1 MKRIALLLFVLC
13 CSLNGKASTYTS
25 ASDSL
30 LKVLQT
36 IPHDTIRLNI
46 ISQIIRIE
54 QNNSRC
60 IQYADTLMKEA
71 LLLHNDKY
79 AGMSAYYH
87 ILYYYNHNDQ
97 DSVSKWLNIM
107 RPYVKKSEL
116 WDYFFEAKRFQL
128 NLYTNSR
135 QYELAISEAQ
145 RMKQQS
151 IQINNKRGIIAAYQ
165 CLSNAYVG
173 SQRWDEGIKALEEAY
188 RMLTAKDHP
197 VDRIS
202 VLSQLISV
210 TKARKDNQKLLKYI
224 QEQENIL
231 HKHIA
236 ENPSLKE
243 GFTDVYLFNE
253 LFYCYYYL
261 NINAPE
267 QAYPHLIKSKEYLNK
282 NTYFTY
288 RILYFDTLAQY
299 NRTIGKYQQALNY
312 IDTTLIMLKKDFP
325 NDYAE
330 QLLEKARIWKQVGQ
344 NEKAILFYEQA
355 LSLKDS
361 VTTELSNTQM
371 KQIKK
376 KYNIEKNEMEQEK
389 RNNRTQLLYLVF
401 IFVILI
407 LLFIFM
413 ARLFMIRK
421 ALKHSE
427 YEIRKAMEAVRQ
439 TNEMKNRFLS
449 KMSYNIRTPLNN
461 VVGFS
466 QLIACEPNID
476 KETRQEY
483 TNIIHQSSEKLIK
496 LVNDVLD
503 LSRLEAQMMKFQVQ
517 DYDVIELCKEVCYMA
532 RVQNEQTGINVDF
545 STEIDSPIIIH
556 TDTRRLTLALL
567 SALVYPQEHRQERNI
582 RFILSREG
590 DVLHFQINNS
600 PLADPSFVSQETII
614 RHDINLLL
622 LQHFGGNYFI
632 NQKTPENPEIVF
644 IYPIGSESE

>member
-54 QNNSRC
+54 QNNGRC

-376 KYNIEKNEMEQEK
+376 KYNIEKNELEQEK

-427 YEIRKAMEAVRQ
+427 CEIRKATETVRQ

-449 KMSYNIRTPLNN
+449 KMSYNIRIPLNN

-466 QLIACEPNID
+466 QLIACESNID
-476 KETRQEY
+476 KEARQEY
-483 TNIIHQSSEKLIK
+483 TNIIHQSSEKLMK

-545 STEIDSPIIIH
+545 STKIDSPIIIH
-556 TDTRRLTLALL
+556 TDTRRLTQALL
-567 SALVYPQEHRQERNI
+567 SALVYPQEHRQERYI
-582 RFILSREG
+582 RFILSREK
-590 DVLHFQINNS
+590 DVLHFQISNS
-600 PLADPSFVSQETII
+600 PLADPAFVSQETII

-622 LQHFGGNYFI
+622 LQHFGGDYFV
-632 NQKTPENPEIVF
+632 NQETPENPEIVF
-644 IYPIGSESE
+644 IYPISSESK

>member
-54 QNNSRC
+54 QNNGRC

-231 HKHIA
+231 HKRIA

-376 KYNIEKNEMEQEK
+376 KYNIEKNELEQEK

-427 YEIRKAMEAVRQ
+427 CEIRKATETVRQ

-449 KMSYNIRTPLNN
+449 KMSYNIRIPLNN

-466 QLIACEPNID
+466 QLIACESNID
-476 KETRQEY
+476 KEARQEY
-483 TNIIHQSSEKLIK
+483 TNIIHQSSEKLMK

-545 STEIDSPIIIH
+545 STKIDSPIIIH
-556 TDTRRLTLALL
+556 TDTRRLTQALL
-567 SALVYPQEHRQERNI
+567 SALVYPQEHRQERYI
-582 RFILSREG
+582 RFILSREK
-590 DVLHFQINNS
+590 DVLHFQISNS
-600 PLADPSFVSQETII
+600 PLADPAFVSQETII

-622 LQHFGGNYFI
+622 LQHFGGDYFV
-632 NQKTPENPEIVF
+632 NQETPENPEIVF
-644 IYPIGSESE
+644 IYPISSESK

>member
-267 QAYPHLIKSKEYLNK
+267 QAYSHLIKSKEYLNK

-376 KYNIEKNEMEQEK
+376 KYNIEKNELEQEK

-427 YEIRKAMEAVRQ
+427 CEIRKATETVRQ

-449 KMSYNIRTPLNN
+449 KMSYNIRIPLNN

-466 QLIACEPNID
+466 QLIACESNID
-476 KETRQEY
+476 KEARQEY
-483 TNIIHQSSEKLIK
+483 TNIIHQSSEKLMK

-545 STEIDSPIIIH
+545 STKIDSPIIIH
-556 TDTRRLTLALL
+556 TDTRRLTQALL
-567 SALVYPQEHRQERNI
+567 SALVYPQEHRQERYI
-582 RFILSREG
+582 RFILSREK
-590 DVLHFQINNS
+590 DVLHFQISNS
-600 PLADPSFVSQETII
+600 PLADPAFVSQETII

-622 LQHFGGNYFI
+622 LQHFGGDYFV
-632 NQKTPENPEIVF
+632 NQETPENPEIVF
-644 IYPIGSESE
+644 IYPISSESK

>member
-151 IQINNKRGIIAAYQ
+151 IQINNKRGFIAAYQ

-312 IDTTLIMLKKDFP
+312 IDTTLTMLKKDFP

-376 KYNIEKNEMEQEK
+376 KYNIEKNELEQEK

-401 IFVILI
+401 IFVIQI

-413 ARLFMIRK
+413 ARLFVIRK

-427 YEIRKAMEAVRQ
+427 YEIRKATETVRQ

-449 KMSYNIRTPLNN
+449 KMSYNIRIPLNN

-476 KETRQEY
+476 KEARQEY
-483 TNIIHQSSEKLIK
+483 TNIIHQSSEKLMK

-517 DYDVIELCKEVCYMA
+517 DYDVIELCKEVCYIA

-545 STEIDSPIIIH
+545 STKIDSPIIIH
-556 TDTRRLTLALL
+556 TDTRRLTQALL
-567 SALVYPQEHRQERNI
+567 SALVYPQEHRQERYI
-582 RFILSREG
+582 RFILSREE
-590 DVLHFQINNS
+590 DVLHFQICNS
-600 PLADPSFVSQETII
+600 PLADPAFVSQETII

-622 LQHFGGNYFI
+622 LQHFGGDYFV
-632 NQKTPENPEIVF
+632 NQETPENPEIVF
-644 IYPIGSESE
+644 IYPISSESK

>member
-13 CSLNGKASTYTS
+13 CSLDGKASTYTS

-151 IQINNKRGIIAAYQ
+151 IQINNKRGFIAAYQ

-312 IDTTLIMLKKDFP
+312 IDTTLTMLKKDFP

-376 KYNIEKNEMEQEK
+376 KYNIEKNELEQEK

-427 YEIRKAMEAVRQ
+427 CEIRKATETVRQ

-449 KMSYNIRTPLNN
+449 KMSYNIRIPLNN

-466 QLIACEPNID
+466 QLITCEPNID
-476 KETRQEY
+476 KEARQEY
-483 TNIIHQSSEKLIK
+483 TNIIHQSSEKLMK

-545 STEIDSPIIIH
+545 STKIDSPIIIH
-556 TDTRRLTLALL
+556 TDTRRLTQALL
-567 SALVYPQEHRQERNI
+567 SALVYPQEHRQERYI
-582 RFILSREG
+582 RFILSREE
-590 DVLHFQINNS
+590 DVLHFQICNS
-600 PLADPSFVSQETII
+600 PLADPAFVSQETII

-622 LQHFGGNYFI
+622 LQHFGGDYFV
-632 NQKTPENPEIVF
+632 NQETPENPEIVF
-644 IYPIGSESE
+644 IYPISSESK

>member
-376 KYNIEKNEMEQEK
+376 KYNIEKNELEQEK

-461 VVGFS
+461 VIGFS
-466 QLIACEPNID
+466 QLIACEPNIN

-483 TNIIHQSSEKLIK
+483 ANIIHQSSEKLMK

-517 DYDVIELCKEVCYMA
+517 DYDAIELCKEAYYMT

-545 STEIDSPIIIH
+545 STEIDSPTIIH
-556 TDTRRLTLALL
+556 TDTRRLTQALL

-590 DVLHFQINNS
+590 DVLHFQISNS
-600 PLADPSFVSQETII
+600 PLADPAFVSQETII

-622 LQHFGGNYFI
+622 LQHFGGNYFV
-632 NQKTPENPEIVF
+632 NQKAPENPEIVF
-644 IYPIGSESE
+644 IYPIVSESK

>member
-36 IPHDTIRLNI
+36 IPHDTIRLSI

-151 IQINNKRGIIAAYQ
+151 IQINNKRGFIAAYQ

-312 IDTTLIMLKKDFP
+312 IDTTLTMLKKDFP

-376 KYNIEKNEMEQEK
+376 NYNIEKNELEQEK

-413 ARLFMIRK
+413 ARLFVIRK

-427 YEIRKAMEAVRQ
+427 YEIRKATETVRQ

-449 KMSYNIRTPLNN
+449 KMSYNIRIPLNN

-476 KETRQEY
+476 KEARQEY
-483 TNIIHQSSEKLIK
+483 TNIIHQSSEKLMK

-545 STEIDSPIIIH
+545 STKIDSPIIIH
-556 TDTRRLTLALL
+556 TDTRRLTQALL
-567 SALVYPQEHRQERNI
+567 SALVYPQEHRQERYI
-582 RFILSREG
+582 RFILSREE
-590 DVLHFQINNS
+590 DVLHFQICNS
-600 PLADPSFVSQETII
+600 PLADPAFVSQETII

-622 LQHFGGNYFI
+622 LQHFGGDYFV
-632 NQKTPENPEIVF
+632 NQETPENPEIVF
-644 IYPIGSESE
+644 IYPISSESK

>member
-151 IQINNKRGIIAAYQ
+151 IQINNKRGFIAAYQ

-267 QAYPHLIKSKEYLNK
+267 QAYSHLIKSKEYLNK

-312 IDTTLIMLKKDFP
+312 IDTTLTMLKKDFP

-376 KYNIEKNEMEQEK
+376 KYNIEKNELEQEK

-413 ARLFMIRK
+413 ARLFVIRK

-427 YEIRKAMEAVRQ
+427 YEIRKATETVRQ

-449 KMSYNIRTPLNN
+449 KMSYNIRIPLNN

-476 KETRQEY
+476 KEARQEY
-483 TNIIHQSSEKLIK
+483 TNIIHQSSEKLMK

-517 DYDVIELCKEVCYMA
+517 DYDVIELCKEVCYIA

-545 STEIDSPIIIH
+545 STKIDSPIIIH
-556 TDTRRLTLALL
+556 TDTRRLTQALL
-567 SALVYPQEHRQERNI
+567 SALVYPQEHRQERYI
-582 RFILSREG
+582 RFILSREE
-590 DVLHFQINNS
+590 DVLHFQICNS
-600 PLADPSFVSQETII
+600 PLADPAFVSQETII

-622 LQHFGGNYFI
+622 LQHFGGDYFV
-632 NQKTPENPEIVF
+632 NQETPENPEIVF
-644 IYPIGSESE
+644 SYPISSESK

>member
-376 KYNIEKNEMEQEK
+376 KYNIEKNELEQEK

-466 QLIACEPNID
+466 QLIACESNID

-483 TNIIHQSSEKLIK
+483 ANIIHQSSEKLMK

-517 DYDVIELCKEVCYMA
+517 DYDAIELCKEVCYMA
-532 RVQNEQTGINVDF
+532 CVQNEQTGINVDF

-556 TDTRRLTLALL
+556 TDTRRLTQALL
-567 SALVYPQEHRQERNI
+567 SALVYPQEHRQERYI
-582 RFILSREG
+582 RFILSRG
-590 DVLHFQINNS
+590 KDVLHFQISNS
-600 PLADPSFVSQETII
+600 PLADPAFVSQETII

-622 LQHFGGNYFI
+622 LQHFGGDYFV
-632 NQKTPENPEIVF
+632 NQETPENPEIVF
-644 IYPIGSESE
+644 IYPISSESK

>member
-224 QEQENIL
+224 QQQENIL

-376 KYNIEKNEMEQEK
+376 KYNIEKNELEQEK

-466 QLIACEPNID
+466 QLIACEPNIN

-483 TNIIHQSSEKLIK
+483 ANIIHQSSEKLMK

-517 DYDVIELCKEVCYMA
+517 DYDAIELCKEAYYMT

-545 STEIDSPIIIH
+545 STEIDSPTIIH
-556 TDTRRLTLALL
+556 TDTRRLTQALL

-590 DVLHFQINNS
+590 DVLHFQISNS
-600 PLADPSFVSQETII
+600 PLADPAFVSQETII

-622 LQHFGGNYFI
+622 LQHFGGNYFV
-632 NQKTPENPEIVF
+632 NQKAPENPEIVF
-644 IYPIGSESE
+644 IYPIVSESK

>member
-151 IQINNKRGIIAAYQ
+151 IQINNKRGFIAAYQ

-312 IDTTLIMLKKDFP
+312 IDTTLTMLKKDFP

-376 KYNIEKNEMEQEK
+376 KYNIEKNELEQEK

-413 ARLFMIRK
+413 ARLFVIRK

-427 YEIRKAMEAVRQ
+427 YEIRKATETVRQ

-449 KMSYNIRTPLNN
+449 KMSYNIRIPLNN

-476 KETRQEY
+476 KEARQEY
-483 TNIIHQSSEKLIK
+483 TNIIHQSSEKLMK

-545 STEIDSPIIIH
+545 STKIDSPIIIH
-556 TDTRRLTLALL
+556 TDTRRLTQALL
-567 SALVYPQEHRQERNI
+567 SALVYPQEHRQERYI
-582 RFILSREG
+582 RFILSREE
-590 DVLHFQINNS
+590 DVLHFQIRNS
-600 PLADPSFVSQETII
+600 PLADPAFVSQETII

-622 LQHFGGNYFI
+622 LQHFGGDYFV
-632 NQKTPENPEIVF
+632 NQETPENPEIVF
-644 IYPIGSESE
+644 IYPISSESK

>member
-312 IDTTLIMLKKDFP
+312 IDTTLTMLKKDFP

-376 KYNIEKNEMEQEK
+376 KYNIEKNELEQEK

-427 YEIRKAMEAVRQ
+427 CEIRKATETVRQ

-449 KMSYNIRTPLNN
+449 KMSYNIRIPLNN

-466 QLIACEPNID
+466 QLIACESNID
-476 KETRQEY
+476 KEARQEY
-483 TNIIHQSSEKLIK
+483 TNIIHQSSEKLMK

-545 STEIDSPIIIH
+545 STKIDSPIIIH
-556 TDTRRLTLALL
+556 TDTRRLTQALL
-567 SALVYPQEHRQERNI
+567 SALVYPQEHRQERYI
-582 RFILSREG
+582 RFILSWEK
-590 DVLHFQINNS
+590 DVLHFQISNS
-600 PLADPSFVSQETII
+600 PLADPAFVSQETII

-622 LQHFGGNYFI
+622 LQHFGGDYFV
-632 NQKTPENPEIVF
+632 NQETPENPEIVF
-644 IYPIGSESE
+644 IYPISSESK

>member
-224 QEQENIL
+224 QEQENKL

-299 NRTIGKYQQALNY
+299 NRAIGKYQQALNY
-312 IDTTLIMLKKDFP
+312 IDTTLTMLKKDFP

-361 VTTELSNTQM
+361 VTTVLSNTQM

-376 KYNIEKNEMEQEK
+376 KYNIEKNELEQER

-401 IFVILI
+401 IFAILI

-466 QLIACEPNID
+466 QLIACEPNIN

-483 TNIIHQSSEKLIK
+483 ANIIHQSSEKLMK

-517 DYDVIELCKEVCYMA
+517 DYDAIELCKEVCYMA

-556 TDTRRLTLALL
+556 TDTRRLTQALL

-582 RFILSREG
+582 RFILNREG
-590 DVLHFQINNS
+590 DVLHFQISNS
-600 PLADPSFVSQETII
+600 PLADPAFVSQETII

-622 LQHFGGNYFI
+622 LQHFGGNYFV
-632 NQKTPENPEIVF
+632 NQKAPENPEIVF
-644 IYPIGSESE
+644 IYPISSESK

>member
-299 NRTIGKYQQALNY
+299 NRAIGKYQQALNY
-312 IDTTLIMLKKDFP
+312 IDTTLTMLKKNFP

-330 QLLEKARIWKQVGQ
+330 QLLEKARIWKQIGQ

-361 VTTELSNTQM
+361 VTTVLSNTQM

-376 KYNIEKNEMEQEK
+376 RYNIEKNELEQEK

-427 YEIRKAMEAVRQ
+427 CEIRKATETVRQ

-449 KMSYNIRTPLNN
+449 KMSYNIRIPLNN

-466 QLIACEPNID
+466 QLIACESNID
-476 KETRQEY
+476 KEARQEY
-483 TNIIHQSSEKLIK
+483 TNIIHQSSEKLMK

-545 STEIDSPIIIH
+545 STKIDSPIIIH
-556 TDTRRLTLALL
+556 TDTRRLTQALL

-600 PLADPSFVSQETII
+600 PLVDPSFVSQETII

-622 LQHFGGNYFI
+622 LQHFGGDYFV
-632 NQKTPENPEIVF
+632 NQETPENPEIVF
-644 IYPIGSESE
+644 IYPISSESK

>member
-60 IQYADTLMKEA
+60 IQHADTLMKEA

-79 AGMSAYYH
+79 AGISAYYH

-361 VTTELSNTQM
+361 VTTVLSNTQM

-376 KYNIEKNEMEQEK
+376 RYNIEKNELEQEK

-483 TNIIHQSSEKLIK
+483 TNIIHQSSEKLMK

-503 LSRLEAQMMKFQVQ
+503 LSRLEAQMMKFQIQ

-556 TDTRRLTLALL
+556 TDTRRLTQALL

-600 PLADPSFVSQETII
+600 PLVDPSFVSQETII

-622 LQHFGGNYFI
+622 LQHFGGDYFV
-632 NQKTPENPEIVF
+632 NQEAPENPEIVF
-644 IYPIGSESE
+644 IYPISSESK

>member
-151 IQINNKRGIIAAYQ
+151 IQINNKRGFIAAYQ

-312 IDTTLIMLKKDFP
+312 IDTTLTMLKKDFP

-376 KYNIEKNEMEQEK
+376 KYNIEKNELEQEK

-413 ARLFMIRK
+413 ARLFVIRK

-427 YEIRKAMEAVRQ
+427 YEIRKATETVRQ

-449 KMSYNIRTPLNN
+449 KMSYNIRIPLNN

-476 KETRQEY
+476 KEARQEY
-483 TNIIHQSSEKLIK
+483 TNIIHQSSEKLMK

-517 DYDVIELCKEVCYMA
+517 DYDVIELCKEVCYIA

-545 STEIDSPIIIH
+545 STKIDSPIIIH
-556 TDTRRLTLALL
+556 TDTRRLTQALL
-567 SALVYPQEHRQERNI
+567 SALVYPQEHRQERYI
-582 RFILSREG
+582 RFILSREE
-590 DVLHFQINNS
+590 DVLHFQICNS
-600 PLADPSFVSQETII
+600 PLADPAFVSQETII

-622 LQHFGGNYFI
+622 LQHFGGDYFV
-632 NQKTPENPEIVF
+632 NQETPENPEIVF
-644 IYPIGSESE
+644 IYPISSESK

>member
-151 IQINNKRGIIAAYQ
+151 IQINNKRGFIAAYQ

-267 QAYPHLIKSKEYLNK
+267 QAYSHLIKSKEYLNK

-312 IDTTLIMLKKDFP
+312 IDTTLTMLKKDFP

-361 VTTELSNTQM
+361 VTTVLSNTQM

-376 KYNIEKNEMEQEK
+376 RYNIEKNELEQEK

-483 TNIIHQSSEKLIK
+483 TNIIHQSSEKLMK

-503 LSRLEAQMMKFQVQ
+503 LSRLEAQMMKFQIQ

-545 STEIDSPIIIH
+545 STKIDSPIIIH
-556 TDTRRLTLALL
+556 TDTRRLTQALL
-567 SALVYPQEHRQERNI
+567 SALVYPQEHRQERYI
-582 RFILSREG
+582 RFILSREE
-590 DVLHFQINNS
+590 DVLHFQICNS
-600 PLADPSFVSQETII
+600 PLADPAFVSQETII

-622 LQHFGGNYFI
+622 LQHFGGDYFV
-632 NQKTPENPEIVF
+632 NQETPENPEIVF
-644 IYPIGSESE
+644 IYPISSESK

>member
-151 IQINNKRGIIAAYQ
+151 IQINNKRGFIAAYQ

-312 IDTTLIMLKKDFP
+312 IDTTLTMLKKDFP

-376 KYNIEKNEMEQEK
+376 KYNIEKNELEQEK

-413 ARLFMIRK
+413 ARLFVIRK

-427 YEIRKAMEAVRQ
+427 YEIRKATETVRQ

-449 KMSYNIRTPLNN
+449 KMSYNIRIPLNN

-476 KETRQEY
+476 KEARQEY
-483 TNIIHQSSEKLIK
+483 TNIIHQSSEKLMK

-545 STEIDSPIIIH
+545 STKIDSPIIIH
-556 TDTRRLTLALL
+556 TDTRRLTQALL
-567 SALVYPQEHRQERNI
+567 SALVYPQEHRQERYI
-582 RFILSREG
+582 RFILSREE
-590 DVLHFQINNS
+590 DVLHFQICNS
-600 PLADPSFVSQETII
+600 PLADPAFVSQETII

-622 LQHFGGNYFI
+622 LQHFGGDYFV
-632 NQKTPENPEIVF
+632 NQETPENPEIVF
-644 IYPIGSESE
+644 IYPVSSESK

>member
-151 IQINNKRGIIAAYQ
+151 IQINNKLGFIAAYQ

-312 IDTTLIMLKKDFP
+312 IDTTLTMLKKDFP

-376 KYNIEKNEMEQEK
+376 KYNIEKNELEQEK

-413 ARLFMIRK
+413 ARLFVIRK

-427 YEIRKAMEAVRQ
+427 YEIRKATETVRQ

-449 KMSYNIRTPLNN
+449 KMSYNIRIPLNN

-476 KETRQEY
+476 KEARQEY
-483 TNIIHQSSEKLIK
+483 TNIIHQSSEKLMK

-517 DYDVIELCKEVCYMA
+517 DYDVIELCKEVCYIA

-545 STEIDSPIIIH
+545 STKIDSPIIIH
-556 TDTRRLTLALL
+556 TDTRRLTQALL
-567 SALVYPQEHRQERNI
+567 SALVYPQEHRQERYI
-582 RFILSREG
+582 RFILSREE
-590 DVLHFQINNS
+590 DVLHFQICNS
-600 PLADPSFVSQETII
+600 PLADPAFVSQETII

-622 LQHFGGNYFI
+622 LQHFGGDYFV
-632 NQKTPENPEIVF
+632 NQETPENPEIVF
-644 IYPIGSESE
+644 IYPISSESK

>member
-376 KYNIEKNEMEQEK
+376 KYNIEKNELEQEK

-427 YEIRKAMEAVRQ
+427 CEIRKATETVRQ

-449 KMSYNIRTPLNN
+449 KMSYNIRIPLNN

-466 QLIACEPNID
+466 QLIACESNID
-476 KETRQEY
+476 KEARQEY
-483 TNIIHQSSEKLIK
+483 TNIIHQSSEKLMK

-545 STEIDSPIIIH
+545 STKIDSPIIIH
-556 TDTRRLTLALL
+556 TDTRRLTQALL
-567 SALVYPQEHRQERNI
+567 SALVYPQEHRQERYI
-582 RFILSREG
+582 RFILSREK
-590 DVLHFQINNS
+590 DVLHFQISNS
-600 PLADPSFVSQETII
+600 PLADPAFVSQETII

-622 LQHFGGNYFI
+622 LQHFGGDYFV
-632 NQKTPENPEIVF
+632 NQETPENPEIVF

>member
-151 IQINNKRGIIAAYQ
+151 IQINNKRGFIAAYQ

-267 QAYPHLIKSKEYLNK
+267 QTYPHLIKSKEYLNK

-312 IDTTLIMLKKDFP
+312 IDTTLTMLKKDFP

-376 KYNIEKNEMEQEK
+376 KYNIEKNELEQEK

-413 ARLFMIRK
+413 ARLFVIRK

-427 YEIRKAMEAVRQ
+427 YEIRKATETVRQ

-449 KMSYNIRTPLNN
+449 KMSYNIRIPLNN

-476 KETRQEY
+476 KEARQEY
-483 TNIIHQSSEKLIK
+483 TNIIHQSSEKLMK

-517 DYDVIELCKEVCYMA
+517 DYDVIELCKEVCYIA

-545 STEIDSPIIIH
+545 STKIDSPIIIH
-556 TDTRRLTLALL
+556 TDTRRLTQALL
-567 SALVYPQEHRQERNI
+567 SALVYPQEHRQERYI
-582 RFILSREG
+582 RFILSREE
-590 DVLHFQINNS
+590 DVLHFQICNS
-600 PLADPSFVSQETII
+600 PLADPAFVSQETII

-622 LQHFGGNYFI
+622 LQHFGGDYFV
-632 NQKTPENPEIVF
+632 NQETPENPEIVF
-644 IYPIGSESE
+644 IYPISSESK

>member
-376 KYNIEKNEMEQEK
+376 KYNIEKNELEQEK

-466 QLIACEPNID
+466 QLIACEPNIN

-483 TNIIHQSSEKLIK
+483 ANIIHQSSEKLMK

-517 DYDVIELCKEVCYMA
+517 DYDAIELCKEAYYMT

-545 STEIDSPIIIH
+545 STEIDSPTIIH
-556 TDTRRLTLALL
+556 TDTRRLTQALL

-590 DVLHFQINNS
+590 DVLHFQISNS
-600 PLADPSFVSQETII
+600 PLADPAFVSQETII

-622 LQHFGGNYFI
+622 LQHFGGNYFV
-632 NQKTPENPEIVF
+632 NQKAPENPEIVF
-644 IYPIGSESE
+644 IYPIVSESK

>member
-1 MKRIALLLFVLC
+1 MKQIILLLFALC
-13 CSLNGKASTYTS
+13 CSLNGKASIYTS

-30 LKVLQT
+30 LRVLQT

-60 IQYADTLMKEA
+60 VQYADTLMKEA
-71 LLLHNDKY
+71 LLSNNDKY

-116 WDYFFEAKRFQL
+116 WDYFFEAKRFQI

-151 IQINNKRGIIAAYQ
+151 IQINNKRGFIAAYQ

-210 TKARKDNQKLLKYI
+210 TKEKKDNQRLLKYI
-224 QEQENIL
+224 QEQEHIL

-243 GFTDVYLFNE
+243 GFTDAYLFNE
-253 LFYCYYYL
+253 LFYSYYYL

-299 NRTIGKYQQALNY
+299 NRAIGK
-312 IDTTLIMLKKDFP
+312 
-325 NDYAE
+325 
-330 QLLEKARIWKQVGQ
+330 
-344 NEKAILFYEQA
+344 
-355 LSLKDS
+355 
-361 VTTELSNTQM
+361 
-371 KQIKK
+371 
-376 KYNIEKNEMEQEK
+376 
-389 RNNRTQLLYLVF
+389 
-401 IFVILI
+401 
-407 LLFIFM
+407 
-413 ARLFMIRK
+413 
-421 ALKHSE
+421 
-427 YEIRKAMEAVRQ
+427 
-439 TNEMKNRFLS
+439 
-449 KMSYNIRTPLNN
+449 
-461 VVGFS
+461 
-466 QLIACEPNID
+466 
-476 KETRQEY
+476 
-483 TNIIHQSSEKLIK
+483 
-496 LVNDVLD
+496 
-503 LSRLEAQMMKFQVQ
+503 
-517 DYDVIELCKEVCYMA
+517 
-532 RVQNEQTGINVDF
+532 
-545 STEIDSPIIIH
+545 
-556 TDTRRLTLALL
+556 
-567 SALVYPQEHRQERNI
+567 
-582 RFILSREG
+582 
-590 DVLHFQINNS
+590 
-600 PLADPSFVSQETII
+600 
-614 RHDINLLL
+614 
-622 LQHFGGNYFI
+622 
-632 NQKTPENPEIVF
+632 
-644 IYPIGSESE
+644 

>member
-151 IQINNKRGIIAAYQ
+151 IQINNKRGFIAAYQ

-312 IDTTLIMLKKDFP
+312 IDTTLTMLKKDFP

-330 QLLEKARIWKQVGQ
+330 QLLEKARIWKQIGQ

-361 VTTELSNTQM
+361 VTTVLSNTQM

-376 KYNIEKNEMEQEK
+376 RYNIEKNELEQEK

-483 TNIIHQSSEKLIK
+483 TNIIHQSSEKLMK

-503 LSRLEAQMMKFQVQ
+503 LSRLEAQMMKFQIQ

-556 TDTRRLTLALL
+556 TDTRRLTQALL

-600 PLADPSFVSQETII
+600 PLVDPSFVSQETII

>member
-151 IQINNKRGIIAAYQ
+151 IQINNKRGFIAAYQ

-267 QAYPHLIKSKEYLNK
+267 QTYSHLIKSKEYLNK

-312 IDTTLIMLKKDFP
+312 IDTTLTMLKKDFP

-376 KYNIEKNEMEQEK
+376 KYNIEKNELEQEK

-413 ARLFMIRK
+413 ARLFVIRK

-427 YEIRKAMEAVRQ
+427 YEIRKATETVRQ

-449 KMSYNIRTPLNN
+449 KMSYNIRIPLNN

-476 KETRQEY
+476 KEARQEY
-483 TNIIHQSSEKLIK
+483 TNIIHQSSEKLMK

-517 DYDVIELCKEVCYMA
+517 DYDVIELCKEVCYIA

-545 STEIDSPIIIH
+545 STKIDSPIIIH
-556 TDTRRLTLALL
+556 TDTRRLTQALL
-567 SALVYPQEHRQERNI
+567 SALVYPQEHRQERYI
-582 RFILSREG
+582 RFILSREE
-590 DVLHFQINNS
+590 DVLHFQICNS
-600 PLADPSFVSQETII
+600 PLADPAFVSQETII

-622 LQHFGGNYFI
+622 LQHFGGDYFV
-632 NQKTPENPEIVF
+632 NQETPENPEIVF
-644 IYPIGSESE
+644 IYPISSESK

>member
-1 MKRIALLLFVLC
+1 MANIEADIRQLESLSNKDKNLGDVFYLNYCQAFYNIQTHHLPEALNYLQQAESINRQCQHSYFFLMIEYLYACYYTESKEYTKALNIFDTILSHTQTAGSYKSLLILQERAQLLALMGKNEEAC
-13 CSLNGKASTYTS
+13 QAYESLNTLK
-25 ASDSL
+25 DSL
-30 LKVLQT
+30 DATNYIQQINTLHALYQIDKNEL
-36 IPHDTIRLNI
+36 DNLNRQKI
-46 ISQIIRIE
+46 
-54 QNNSRC
+54 
-60 IQYADTLMKEA
+60 
-71 LLLHNDKY
+71 
-79 AGMSAYYH
+79 
-87 ILYYYNHNDQ
+87 ILYW
-97 DSVSKWLNIM
+97 SWL
-107 RPYVKKSEL
+107 
-116 WDYFFEAKRFQL
+116 
-128 NLYTNSR
+128 T
-135 QYELAISEAQ
+135 ISC
-145 RMKQQS
+145 
-151 IQINNKRGIIAAYQ
+151 I
-165 CLSNAYVG
+165 V
-173 SQRWDEGIKALEEAY
+173 IKALEEAY

-210 TKARKDNQKLLKYI
+210 TKEKKDNQRLLKYI

-243 GFTDVYLFNE
+243 GFTDAYLFNE
-253 LFYCYYYL
+253 LFYSYYYL

-267 QAYPHLIKSKEYLNK
+267 QTYPHLIKSKEYLNK

-312 IDTTLIMLKKDFP
+312 IDTTLTMLKKNFP

-330 QLLEKARIWKQVGQ
+330 QLLEKARIWKQ
-344 NEKAILFYEQA
+344 
-355 LSLKDS
+355 
-361 VTTELSNTQM
+361 
-371 KQIKK
+371 IKK
-376 KYNIEKNEMEQEK
+376 RYNIEKNELEQEK

-449 KMSYNIRTPLNN
+449 KMSYNIRIPLNN

-476 KETRQEY
+476 KEARQEY
-483 TNIIHQSSEKLIK
+483 TNIIHQSSEKLMK

-545 STEIDSPIIIH
+545 STKIDSPIIIH
-556 TDTRRLTLALL
+556 TDTRRLTQALL
-567 SALVYPQEHRQERNI
+567 SALVYPQEHRQERYI
-582 RFILSREG
+582 RFILSREK

-600 PLADPSFVSQETII
+600 PLADPAFVSQETII

-622 LQHFGGNYFI
+622 LQHFGGDYFV
-632 NQKTPENPEIVF
+632 NQEAPENPEIVF
-644 IYPIGSESE
+644 IYPISSESK

>member
-376 KYNIEKNEMEQEK
+376 KYNIEKNELEQEK

-466 QLIACEPNID
+466 QLIACESNID

-483 TNIIHQSSEKLIK
+483 ANIIHQSSEKLMK

-517 DYDVIELCKEVCYMA
+517 DYDAIELCKEVCYMA
-532 RVQNEQTGINVDF
+532 CVQNEQTGINVDF

-556 TDTRRLTLALL
+556 TDTRRLTQALL
-567 SALVYPQEHRQERNI
+567 SALVYPQEHRQERYI
-582 RFILSREG
+582 RFILSREK
-590 DVLHFQINNS
+590 DVLHFQISNS
-600 PLADPSFVSQETII
+600 PLADPAFVSQETII

-622 LQHFGGNYFI
+622 LQHFGGDYFV
-632 NQKTPENPEIVF
+632 NQETPENPEIVF
-644 IYPIGSESE
+644 IYPISSESK

>member
-376 KYNIEKNEMEQEK
+376 KYNIEKNELEQEK

-413 ARLFMIRK
+413 ARLFMILK

-427 YEIRKAMEAVRQ
+427 CEIRKATETVRQ

-449 KMSYNIRTPLNN
+449 KMSYNIRIPLNN

-466 QLIACEPNID
+466 QLIACESNID
-476 KETRQEY
+476 KEARQEY
-483 TNIIHQSSEKLIK
+483 TNIIHQSSEKLMK

-545 STEIDSPIIIH
+545 STKIDSPIIIH
-556 TDTRRLTLALL
+556 TDTRRLTQALL
-567 SALVYPQEHRQERNI
+567 SALVYPQEHRQERYI
-582 RFILSREG
+582 RFILSREK
-590 DVLHFQINNS
+590 DVLHFQISNS
-600 PLADPSFVSQETII
+600 PLADPAFVSQETII

-622 LQHFGGNYFI
+622 LQHFGGDYFV
-632 NQKTPENPEIVF
+632 NQETPENPEIVF
-644 IYPIGSESE
+644 IYPISSESK

>member
-1 MKRIALLLFVLC
+1 MFFYLNYCQAFYNIQTHHLPEALNYLQQAESINRQCQHSYFFLMIEYLYACYYTESKEYTKALNIFDTILSHTQTAGSYKSLLILQERAQLLALMGKNEEAC
-13 CSLNGKASTYTS
+13 QAYESLNTLK
-25 ASDSL
+25 DSL
-30 LKVLQT
+30 DAT
-36 IPHDTIRLNI
+36 NYIRQINTLHALYQIDKNELDNLNRQKI
-46 ISQIIRIE
+46 
-54 QNNSRC
+54 
-60 IQYADTLMKEA
+60 
-71 LLLHNDKY
+71 
-79 AGMSAYYH
+79 
-87 ILYYYNHNDQ
+87 ILYW
-97 DSVSKWLNIM
+97 SWL
-107 RPYVKKSEL
+107 
-116 WDYFFEAKRFQL
+116 
-128 NLYTNSR
+128 T
-135 QYELAISEAQ
+135 ISC
-145 RMKQQS
+145 
-151 IQINNKRGIIAAYQ
+151 I
-165 CLSNAYVG
+165 V
-173 SQRWDEGIKALEEAY
+173 IKALEEAY

-210 TKARKDNQKLLKYI
+210 TKEKKDNQRLLKYI

-243 GFTDVYLFNE
+243 GFTDAYLFNE
-253 LFYCYYYL
+253 LFYSYYYL

-267 QAYPHLIKSKEYLNK
+267 QTYPHLIKSKEYLNK

-299 NRTIGKYQQALNY
+299 NRAIGKYQQALNY
-312 IDTTLIMLKKDFP
+312 IDTTLTMLKKNFP

-330 QLLEKARIWKQVGQ
+330 QDDEKARIWKQVGQ

-361 VTTELSNTQM
+361 VTTVLSNTQM

-376 KYNIEKNEMEQEK
+376 RYNIEKNELEQEK

-483 TNIIHQSSEKLIK
+483 TNIIHQSSEKLMK

>member
-1 MKRIALLLFVLC
+1 
-13 CSLNGKASTYTS
+13 
-25 ASDSL
+25 
-30 LKVLQT
+30 
-36 IPHDTIRLNI
+36 
-46 ISQIIRIE
+46 
-54 QNNSRC
+54 
-60 IQYADTLMKEA
+60 
-71 LLLHNDKY
+71 
-79 AGMSAYYH
+79 
-87 ILYYYNHNDQ
+87 
-97 DSVSKWLNIM
+97 
-107 RPYVKKSEL
+107 
-116 WDYFFEAKRFQL
+116 
-128 NLYTNSR
+128 
-135 QYELAISEAQ
+135 
-145 RMKQQS
+145 MKQQS

-376 KYNIEKNEMEQEK
+376 KYNIEKNELEQEK

-466 QLIACEPNID
+466 QLIACESNID

-483 TNIIHQSSEKLIK
+483 ANIIHQSSEKLMK

-517 DYDVIELCKEVCYMA
+517 DYDAIELCKEVCYMA
-532 RVQNEQTGINVDF
+532 CVQNEQTGINVDF

-556 TDTRRLTLALL
+556 TDTRRLTQALL
-567 SALVYPQEHRQERNI
+567 SALVYPQEHRQERYI
-582 RFILSREG
+582 RFILSRG
-590 DVLHFQINNS
+590 KDVLHFQISNS
-600 PLADPSFVSQETII
+600 PLADPAFVSQETII

-622 LQHFGGNYFI
+622 LQHFGGDYFV
-632 NQKTPENPEIVF
+632 NQETPENPEIVF
-644 IYPIGSESE
+644 IYPISSESK

>member
-60 IQYADTLMKEA
+60 IQYADTLMKET

-376 KYNIEKNEMEQEK
+376 KYNIEKNELEQEK

-427 YEIRKAMEAVRQ
+427 CEIRKATETVRQ

-449 KMSYNIRTPLNN
+449 KMSYNIRIPLNN

-466 QLIACEPNID
+466 QLIACESNID
-476 KETRQEY
+476 KEARQEY
-483 TNIIHQSSEKLIK
+483 TNIIHQSSEKLMK

-545 STEIDSPIIIH
+545 STKIDSPIIIH
-556 TDTRRLTLALL
+556 TDTRRLTQALL
-567 SALVYPQEHRQERNI
+567 SALVYPQEHRQERYI
-582 RFILSREG
+582 RFILSREK
-590 DVLHFQINNS
+590 DVLHFQISNS
-600 PLADPSFVSQETII
+600 PLADPAFVSQETII

-622 LQHFGGNYFI
+622 LQHFGGDYFV
-632 NQKTPENPEIVF
+632 NQETPENPEIVF
-644 IYPIGSESE
+644 IYPISSESK

>member
-13 CSLNGKASTYTS
+13 CSLDGKASTYTS

-312 IDTTLIMLKKDFP
+312 IDTTLTMLKKDFP

-376 KYNIEKNEMEQEK
+376 KYNIEKNELEQEK

-413 ARLFMIRK
+413 ARLFVIRK

-427 YEIRKAMEAVRQ
+427 YEIRKATETVRQ

-449 KMSYNIRTPLNN
+449 KMSYNIRIPLNN

-476 KETRQEY
+476 KEARQEY
-483 TNIIHQSSEKLIK
+483 TNIIHQSSEKLMK

-545 STEIDSPIIIH
+545 STKIDSPIIIH
-556 TDTRRLTLALL
+556 TDTRRLTQALL
-567 SALVYPQEHRQERNI
+567 SALVYPQEHRQERYI
-582 RFILSREG
+582 RFILSREE
-590 DVLHFQINNS
+590 DVLHFQICNS
-600 PLADPSFVSQETII
+600 PLADPAFVSQETII

-622 LQHFGGNYFI
+622 LQHFGGDYFV
-632 NQKTPENPEIVF
+632 NQETPENPEIVF
-644 IYPIGSESE
+644 IYPISSESK

>member
-151 IQINNKRGIIAAYQ
+151 IQINNKRGFIAAYQ

-312 IDTTLIMLKKDFP
+312 IDTTLTMLKKDFP

-376 KYNIEKNEMEQEK
+376 KYNIEKNELEQEK

-413 ARLFMIRK
+413 ARLFVIRK

-427 YEIRKAMEAVRQ
+427 YEIRKATETVRQ

-449 KMSYNIRTPLNN
+449 KMSYNIRIPLNN

-476 KETRQEY
+476 KEARQEY
-483 TNIIHQSSEKLIK
+483 TNIIHQSSEKLMK

-545 STEIDSPIIIH
+545 STKIDSPIIIH
-556 TDTRRLTLALL
+556 TDTRRLTQALL
-567 SALVYPQEHRQERNI
+567 SALVYPQEHRQERYI
-582 RFILSREG
+582 RFILSREE
-590 DVLHFQINNS
+590 DVLHFQICNS
-600 PLADPSFVSQETII
+600 PLADPAFVSQETII

-622 LQHFGGNYFI
+622 LQHFGGDYFV
-632 NQKTPENPEIVF
+632 NQETPENPEIVF
-644 IYPIGSESE
+644 IYPISSESK

>member
-299 NRTIGKYQQALNY
+299 NRAIGKYQQALNY
-312 IDTTLIMLKKDFP
+312 IDTTLTMLKKDFP

-361 VTTELSNTQM
+361 VTTVLSNTQM

-376 KYNIEKNEMEQEK
+376 KYNIEKNELEQER

-401 IFVILI
+401 IFAILI

-466 QLIACEPNID
+466 QLIACEPNIN

-483 TNIIHQSSEKLIK
+483 ANIIHQSSEKLMK

-517 DYDVIELCKEVCYMA
+517 DYDAIELCKEVCYMA

-556 TDTRRLTLALL
+556 TDTRRLTQALL

-582 RFILSREG
+582 RFILNREG
-590 DVLHFQINNS
+590 DVLHFQISNS
-600 PLADPSFVSQETII
+600 PLADPAFVSQETII

-622 LQHFGGNYFI
+622 LQHFGGNYFV
-632 NQKTPENPEIVF
+632 NQKAPENPEIVF
-644 IYPIGSESE
+644 IYPISSESK

>member
-151 IQINNKRGIIAAYQ
+151 IQINNKRGFIAAYQ

-312 IDTTLIMLKKDFP
+312 IDTTLTMLKKDFP

-376 KYNIEKNEMEQEK
+376 KYNIEKNELEQEK

-427 YEIRKAMEAVRQ
+427 CEIRKATETVRQ

-449 KMSYNIRTPLNN
+449 KMSYNIRIPLNN

-476 KETRQEY
+476 KEARQEY
-483 TNIIHQSSEKLIK
+483 TNIIHQSSEKLMK

-545 STEIDSPIIIH
+545 STKIDSPIIIH
-556 TDTRRLTLALL
+556 TDTRRLTQALL
-567 SALVYPQEHRQERNI
+567 SALVYPQEHRQERYI
-582 RFILSREG
+582 RFILSREE
-590 DVLHFQINNS
+590 DVLHFQICNS
-600 PLADPSFVSQETII
+600 PLADPAFVSQETII

-622 LQHFGGNYFI
+622 LQHFGGDYFV
-632 NQKTPENPEIVF
+632 NQETPENPEIVF
-644 IYPIGSESE
+644 IYPISSESK

>member
-299 NRTIGKYQQALNY
+299 NRAIGKYQQALNY
-312 IDTTLIMLKKDFP
+312 IDTTLTMLKKDFP

-361 VTTELSNTQM
+361 VTTVLSNTQM

-376 KYNIEKNEMEQEK
+376 KYNIEKNELEQER

-401 IFVILI
+401 IFAILI

-466 QLIACEPNID
+466 QLIACEPNIN

-483 TNIIHQSSEKLIK
+483 ANIIHQSSEKLMK

-517 DYDVIELCKEVCYMA
+517 DYDAIELCKEVCYMA

-556 TDTRRLTLALL
+556 TDTRRLTQALL

-582 RFILSREG
+582 RFILNREG
-590 DVLHFQINNS
+590 DVLHFQISNS
-600 PLADPSFVSQETII
+600 PLADPAFVSQETII

-622 LQHFGGNYFI
+622 LQHFGGNYFV
-632 NQKTPENPEIVF
+632 NQKAPENPEIVF
-644 IYPIGSESE
+644 IYPIASESK

>member
-151 IQINNKRGIIAAYQ
+151 IQINNKRGFIAAYQ

-267 QAYPHLIKSKEYLNK
+267 QAYSHLIKSKEYLNK

-312 IDTTLIMLKKDFP
+312 IDTTLTMLKKDFP

-376 KYNIEKNEMEQEK
+376 KYNIEKNELEQEK

-413 ARLFMIRK
+413 ARLFVIRK

-427 YEIRKAMEAVRQ
+427 YEIRKATETVRQ

-449 KMSYNIRTPLNN
+449 KMSYNIRIPLNN

-476 KETRQEY
+476 KEARQEY
-483 TNIIHQSSEKLIK
+483 TNIIHQSSEKLMK

-545 STEIDSPIIIH
+545 STKIDSPIIIH
-556 TDTRRLTLALL
+556 TDTRRLTQALL
-567 SALVYPQEHRQERNI
+567 SALVYPQEHRQERYI
-582 RFILSREG
+582 RFILSREE
-590 DVLHFQINNS
+590 DVLHFQICNS
-600 PLADPSFVSQETII
+600 PLADPAFVSQETII
-614 RHDINLLL
+614 RHNINLLL
-622 LQHFGGNYFI
+622 LQHFGGDYFV
-632 NQKTPENPEIVF
+632 NQETPENPEIVF
-644 IYPIGSESE
+644 IYPISSESK